1 MNNKLGAGEA
11 ESVQGGDAVAFL
23 VGAGRSG
30 TTMLYKL
37 LALHKSIAVITT
49 YDRFFPHWVPT
60 SLVLRGLRRF
70 PRLKIGMWFDSEGNA
85 YTFGRVPHKRILPKP
100 TEGEFLYESCGLPL
114 TPAEH
119 YELPADVAACLRD
132 RFESMRRRA
141 GADIL
146 LTKRTANNRRLMHL
160 QRAFP
165 RARYINIVRDGRDV
179 AYSLSRV
186 SWWPKHV
193 IWWANCTPG
202 ELEAQGMAPLAICAR
217 NWAEEIRCINSG
229 RQGIPRERWLDVRYE
244 ELLADPLRVI
254 SNILAFIGLSTYP
267 DFESA
272 LRSLDIREKRRDLSK
287 IWTPDEQAVVLGEI
301 EPTLKE
307 MGYTG

>member
-1 MNNKLGAGEA
+1 MNKESDSRASQSRLAGN
-11 ESVQGGDAVAFL
+11 AVAFL

-37 LALHKSIAVITT
+37 LALHEDIAVITT

-60 SLVLRGLRRF
+60 STLLRGLRRF

-100 TEGEFLYESCGLPL
+100 TEGEFLYEACGLPL
-114 TPAEH
+114 TP
-119 YELPADVAACLRD
+119 PADYEIPLEVATCLRN
-132 RFESMRRRA
+132 RFESIRRRA
-141 GADIL
+141 GAGIF

-160 QRAFP
+160 QHAFP
-165 RARYINIVRDGRDV
+165 RARYINIIRDGRDV

-193 IWWANCTPG
+193 VWWANATPV
-202 ELEAQGMAPLAICAR
+202 ELVAKGMAPLGICAR
-217 NWAEEIRCINSG
+217 NWVEEIRSINSG
-229 RQGIPRERWLDVRYE
+229 RHGIPQENWLDVRYE
-244 ELLADPLRVI
+244 ELLADPLRVV
-254 SNILAFIGLSTYP
+254 SDILAFLGLRPYP
-267 DFESA
+267 EFESA

-287 IWTPDEQAVVLGEI
+287 IWSAEEQAIVAREI
-301 EPTLKE
+301 EPTLRE
-307 MGYTG
+307 LGYPC